1 MTRVLAIDT
10 STSRANVALLEGAG
24 NAVDTVAETAAQMA
38 GSHATHLFDLIDRV
52 LAMAGWSKEQLDA
65 FAVIRGPGSFTGVR
79 IALGTARGLALASAA
94 PCAGVN
100 TLEAMAEASGA
111 CPGERTPVLGAGR
124 GEVYVAS
131 YDAASSPPRELVAP
145 QLQTAE
151 SFWKAPPGYA
161 LWGSGAE
168 PPRELP
174 TSTGRQ
180 AGLRTAAAAGTIAI
194 LRGLPTTSDMSI
206 SPLYIRPPDAQLKQ
220 RGR

>member
-1 MTRVLAIDT
+1 MMCVLAIDT
-10 STSRANVALLEGAG
+10 STSRANVALLEGAA
-24 NAVDTVAETAAQMA
+24 NAVDTVAETTASMA
-38 GSHATHLFDLIDRV
+38 RSHATHLFDLIDRV
-52 LAMAGWSKEQLDA
+52 LDLAGWSKQRLDA
-65 FAVIRGPGSFTGVR
+65 FAVVRGPGSFTGVR
-79 IALGTARGLALASAA
+79 IALGTAQGLALASGR

-124 GEVYVAS
+124 GELYVAR
-131 YDAASSPPRELVAP
+131 YDAGSSPPREVVAP
-145 QLQTAE
+145 RLQTVE
-151 SFWKAPPGYA
+151 SFWNALPGYA

-174 TSTGRQ
+174 ATAGRS
-180 AGLRTAAAAGTIAI
+180 AGLQTAAAAGRIAI
-194 LRGLPTTSDMSI
+194 LRGLPAALETPV